1 MRVLKC
7 MAEVVIFCP
16 WRAKEELPKYMPAN
30 RNFAHIARIMSI
42 LKFYEKTL
50 KIVLRSSSSLI
61 NVPKSR
67 LLKLFRSSSF
77 LNLFLDCSDWEDV
90 NMKSEKPLVILEIF
104 QCPQAII

>member
-16 WRAKEELPKYMPAN
+16 WRAKEQLPKYMPAN

-61 NVPKSR
+61 NV
-67 LLKLFRSSSF
+67 LKLFRSSSF
-77 LNLFLDCSDWEDV
+77 LNLFLDCSDWEDL
-90 NMKSEKPLVILEIF
+90 NMRSESVILEIS

>member
-16 WRAKEELPKYMPAN
+16 WRAKEQLPKYMPAN

-77 LNLFLDCSDWEDV
+77 LDCSDWEDI
-90 NMKSEKPLVILEIF
+90 NMKSEKPLVILEIS

>member
-7 MAEVVIFCP
+7 MAEVVIFLPLKFC
-16 WRAKEELPKYMPAN
+16 WRATKYMLAN

-61 NVPKSR
+61 NV
-67 LLKLFRSSSF
+67 LKLFRSSSF
-77 LNLFLDCSDWEDV
+77 LNLFLDCSDWEDL
-90 NMKSEKPLVILEIF
+90 NMRSESVILEIS